1 MTNQDKK
8 RLLRRYKSI
17 SDEIEDLTRER
28 ESWRERGLAL
38 TARLSDMPRGGGV
51 SDKTGDAAARIADID
66 ALIIRRTKELAG
78 LREDIGR
85 MIGTVRDDAQ
95 RRLLYLRYIEG
106 CTWEAIAERMH
117 YSYQWVCILHGR
129 ALEAM
134 RIDEGEG

>member
-1 MTNQDKK
+1 MTHQDKK

-38 TARLSDMPRGGGV
+38 TARLSDMPRGGV
-51 SDKTGDAAARIADID
+51 ASDKTGDAAARIADID

-85 MIGTVRDDAQ
+85 MIGTVGDDTQ

-129 ALEAM
+129 ALEAI
-134 RIDEGEG
+134 RIDG

>member
-8 RLLRRYKSI
+8 RLLRRYGSI
-17 SDEIEDLTRER
+17 SDEIEDLMRER

-38 TARLSDMPRGGGV
+38 TAKLSPAPRSSGV

-66 ALIIRRTKELAG
+66 AMIRGRTEELVRRRA
-78 LREDIGR
+78 EIGR
-85 MIGTVRDDAQ
+85 MIASVGDDTL

-106 CTWEAIAERMH
+106 CTWEAIAVKMH

-129 ALEAM
+129 ALEAI
-134 RIDEGEG
+134 RVDNT